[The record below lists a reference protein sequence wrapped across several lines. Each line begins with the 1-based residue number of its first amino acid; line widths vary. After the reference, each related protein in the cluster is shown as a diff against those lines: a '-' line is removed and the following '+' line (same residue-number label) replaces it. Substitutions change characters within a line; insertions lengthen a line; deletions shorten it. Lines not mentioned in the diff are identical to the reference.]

1 MLSQSILSNFIKI
14 IQTNSIISTQ
24 SHSVCKDL
32 KYIKKND
39 LLTIYK
45 ENSTDSQLYDM
56 HITVDMDYQS
66 YDFDI
71 IVFYVPDVYVSENM
85 RGKKG
90 SFYLFYNLCLYLI
103 NNHPNNHIFLIL
115 DDCSGYDYKSN
126 IYAKLGFF
134 VEQDN
139 DNLVN
144 PEHWT
149 KDEYNDNPNELR
161 YGYVPLIQ
169 KCIINQTHLP
179 SPHTH

>member
-1 MLSQSILSNFIKI
+1 MLSQSILSNFVKI
-14 IQTNSIISTQ
+14 IQNNSNISLE
-24 SHSVCKDL
+24 SHFVCNDL
-32 KYIKKND
+32 KYIKNNN

-71 IVFYVPDVYVSENM
+71 IVFYVPDVYVAENM
-85 RGKKG
+85 RGKKV

-103 NNHPNNHIFLIL
+103 NKYPNNHIFLIL

-126 IYAKLGFF
+126 IYAKLGFY

-139 DNLVN
+139 DILVT
-144 PEHWT
+144 PEDWT
-149 KDEYNDNPNELR
+149 KDEYNDNPNEMR
-161 YGYVPLIQ
+161 YGYVPLII
-169 KCIINQTHLP
+169 KIINKTHLP
-179 SPHTH
+179 SHHTH